1 MKRLGTGV
9 VVLGLSMLSL
19 LVAAGCGASQQQSG
33 QSSGGAGPATPQYGG
48 VFRMRSGGQE
58 LPSYDPRQ
66 TGVSGQSYHIH
77 GLVYSQLLRRP
88 FNKNALASPLV
99 CELCEKWETPDGGKT
114 YIFTLR
120 QGIKWHNKPPLNGRA
135 LTAEDLRWAL
145 SDGEGLDSNNP
156 KFIKQFNDFV
166 RVYGAKVEA
175 NGPLTVKITLKDA
188 SADFLTTMANPNLTF
203 VPREAVEASKGPNNA
218 EGFIGQGLT
227 DSKLAI
233 GTGPFMLKEY
243 TKGVGGTLVRNPDYF
258 LTDQLLKN
266 GNKLPYLDEVQFLF
280 LLDHRT
286 RTAAMVAGQLDESGI
301 YLDDTDIEQLKATGQ
316 FELDEA
322 PSGFGP
328 WFEMNP
334 EKAPFSDVRVRRAL
348 HLATNRQDLI
358 KVSNMKA
365 STIQAWI
372 PSGWAPFG
380 LPAEDVLKR
389 PGYRADKTQDKAEAR
404 RLLSEAGQS
413 NLTFNVI
420 AQQGGLDV
428 EHATVW
434 QQQLKDIGV
443 TIRVEPMDRPAFLR
457 RQFDG
462 NYEAASSPQT
472 CAGPDPG
479 DCLLNFVAGE
489 AKARHRWTSPQM
501 EALIQAA
508 SRTVDTNERV
518 KVFRQA
524 IDLLDENA
532 AGISLYRSPWHR
544 GWSKG
549 IHNVTAEPQA
559 SGLIHWVDHVWKD
572 K

>member
-1 MKRLGTGV
+1 
-9 VVLGLSMLSL
+9 
-19 LVAAGCGASQQQSG
+19 
-33 QSSGGAGPATPQYGG
+33 
-48 VFRMRSGGQE
+48 MRAGGQE

-114 YIFTLR
+114 YIFQIR
-120 QGIKWHNKPPLNGRA
+120 QGIKWHDKAPLNGRA
-135 LTAEDLRWAL
+135 LTAEDIRWVL
-145 SDGEGLDSNNP
+145 TDGEGFDSKNP
-156 KFIKQFNDFV
+156 KFVKQLNDLTRF
-166 RVYGAKVEA
+166 YGAKVQA
-175 NGPLTVKITLKDA
+175 TGPSTLTITLKEA
-188 SADFLTTMANPNLTF
+188 SADFLTTMANPNITY
-203 VPREAVEASKGPNNA
+203 PAREAVEASKSSTNP
-218 EGFIGQGLT
+218 EGLIGLGLT

-243 TKGVGGTLVRNPDYF
+243 TKGVGGTLVRNPNYF
-258 LTDQLLKN
+258 LTDQVLKN

-286 RTAAMVAGQLDESGI
+286 RTAAMLAGQLDESGI
-301 YLDDTDIEQLKATGQ
+301 YLDDTDVEQLKAAGQ
-316 FELDEA
+316 FEFDEA
-322 PSGFGP
+322 PSGFAP
-328 WFEMNP
+328 WFEINP

-348 HLATNRQDLI
+348 HLATNRQDLV
-358 KVSNMKA
+358 KVSNMKG
-365 STIQAWI
+365 STVQAWI
-372 PSGWAPFG
+372 PSAWAPYG
-380 LPAEDVLKR
+380 LPSEDVLKR

-413 NLTFNVI
+413 NLAFTII

-428 EHATVW
+428 EHAMVW

-443 TIRVEPMDRPAFLR
+443 TAKVEPIDRAAFLKQ
-457 RQFDG
+457 QFDG
-462 NYEAASSPQT
+462 NYEVSSSPQL

-479 DCLLNFVAGE
+479 DCLFNFVAGE

-501 EALIQAA
+501 ENLIQAA
-508 SRTVDTNERV
+508 SRSMDTTERV
-518 KVFRQA
+518 KVIRQA
-524 IDLLDENA
+524 IELLDENA
-532 AGISLYRSPWHR
+532 AAVSLYRAPWYR
-544 GWSKG
+544 SWRKG
-549 IHNVTAEPQA
+549 FHNVTAEPQA